1 MDCEVERDPRGSSVT
16 AARGETAAKG
26 ERAAIALNFFFVGWR
41 CAARLRKAAAVKGRA
56 VPVQYVV
63 SYAAYSN
70 DAPAAGTVLCNCQA
84 EPLDDE
90 ANISS
95 HPNGR

>member
-1 MDCEVERDPRGSSVT
+1 
-16 AARGETAAKG
+16 
-26 ERAAIALNFFFVGWR
+26 
-41 CAARLRKAAAVKGRA
+41 LRKAAAVKGRA

-84 EPLDDE
+84 EPLDE

>member
-1 MDCEVERDPRGSSVT
+1 MQDQHALRRFDPSPT
-16 AARGETAAKG
+16 AARD
-26 ERAAIALNFFFVGWR
+26 ERDSRAQGAAIALNFFFVGWR
-41 CAARLRKAAAVKGRA
+41 WSARLRKAAAVKGRA

-84 EPLDDE
+84 EPLNE

>member
-1 MDCEVERDPRGSSVT
+1 MT
-16 AARGETAAKG
+16 AARRG
-26 ERAAIALNFFFVGWR
+26 RAAIALNFFFVAWR
-41 CAARLRKAAAVKGRA
+41 WLARLRKAAAVKGRA

-84 EPLDDE
+84 EPLDE

>member
-1 MDCEVERDPRGSSVT
+1 MT
-16 AARGETAAKG
+16 AARR
-26 ERAAIALNFFFVGWR
+26 ERESGDRTQLFFRPVALA
-41 CAARLRKAAAVKGRA
+41 CTLAQAAAVKGRA

-84 EPLDDE
+84 EPLDE

>member
-1 MDCEVERDPRGSSVT
+1 MT
-16 AARGETAAKG
+16 AARR
-26 ERAAIALNFFFVGWR
+26 ERESGDRTHDFFFVGWR
-41 CAARLRKAAAVKGRA
+41 WIARLRKAAAVKGRA

-84 EPLDDE
+84 EPLDE